1 MTPIQLGK
9 TRRAERG
16 ESPRTFDEGK
26 SGSFRRQR
34 SVDSVAAR
42 FAPWRSTAMTALT
55 AEFTALSLS
64 NTDCMAAAGVK
75 APLR

>member
-42 FAPWRSTAMTALT
+42 FAPWRSTAMTA
-55 AEFTALSLS
+55 EFTALSLS